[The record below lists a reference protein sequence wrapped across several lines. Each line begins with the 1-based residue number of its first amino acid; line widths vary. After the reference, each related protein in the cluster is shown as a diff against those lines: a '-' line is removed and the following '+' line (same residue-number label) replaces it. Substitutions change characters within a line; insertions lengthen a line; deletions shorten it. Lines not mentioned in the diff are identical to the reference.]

1 MISCKDISAKA
12 SRYHDGD
19 CGWPERLSICV
30 DCRRYLAQFAATIGL
45 LGALPPDPPDEA
57 MVADLLRHFGGS
69 STTLRAVPL
78 PRSAGED
85 NPHPR

>member
-19 CGWPERLSICV
+19 CGWPERLSIRLHLLICV

-45 LGALPPDPPDEA
+45 LRVLPPDPPDDA
-57 MVADLLRHFGGS
+57 LVADLLRHFDGPADRVRGG
-69 STTLRAVPL
+69 
-78 PRSAGED
+78 
-85 NPHPR
+85 